1 VLAPLLHYRE
11 VFALIEP
18 SQTESPVQLASLLD
32 AVLDASTLYSIV
44 ATDLQG
50 SIIVWNE
57 GAHRIYG
64 YSRQAALG
72 KNLRMLHR
80 PEDVSA
86 GLVDSILRA
95 ARTLGQWEGVAVR
108 VRENGQTFAARLVV
122 TARRDAQKNPIGFLS
137 ISKDISE
144 EVWLEQRLKDSEA
157 YSRGLIES
165 AIDGI
170 LITSLEGI
178 ITDVNKEMEGIC
190 QKSREE
196 LVGSRLSDLI
206 VPASAAHD
214 AMQRILA
221 NGRVQD
227 LELRLRQP
235 SGFELD
241 VSCNATIFHRGR
253 EQVTSIIAAIRDVSE
268 SKRLREQLE
277 LRNRELEVQNERVQ
291 QANRLKSEFL
301 ASMSHELRT
310 PLNSII
316 GFSDF
321 LLTADD
327 HPLDPEQREYLTDI
341 LNSGNH
347 LLSLINDVLD
357 LAKVESGKLQLHPV
371 EFTLR
376 DAVDEVCSSLRPQRG
391 EHELSLTVDV
401 SADIDRVVLDVVRFK
416 QILYNLLSN
425 AVKFTPKGGHIGVE
439 VLPINDVQFVVRVSD
454 SGIGIAEKDLPRIFR
469 EFEQLDSGTA
479 RRYAGTGLGLPVT
492 RKLVERMAGAIHV
505 ESRVGV
511 GSTFTVTLPLV
522 RLPGASFGTAGPGK
536 VVG

>member
-1 VLAPLLHYRE
+1 MTELAHDRSAERRAAFLTS
-11 VFALIEP
+11 I
-18 SQTESPVQLASLLD
+18 
-32 AVLDASTLYSIV
+32 LDASTEYSIV
-44 ATDLQG
+44 ATDLDG
-50 SIIVWNE
+50 TIVLWNE

-64 YSRQAALG
+64 FAADAALG
-72 KNLRMLHR
+72 QNLRVLHR
-80 PEDVSA
+80 PEDVRA
-86 GLVDSILRA
+86 GLIDEIFRSARA
-95 ARTLGQWEGVAVR
+95 LGQWEGVVTR
-108 VRENGQTFAARLVV
+108 VRQDGQTFAARIVLSV
-122 TARRDAQKNPIGFLS
+122 RRDADGKSIGFVS

-157 YSRGLIES
+157 YNRGLIES
-165 AIDGI
+165 ATDGI
-170 LITSLEGI
+170 LITSLDGE

-190 QKSREE
+190 QMSREE
-196 LVGSRLSDLI
+196 LVGRRFADLI
-206 VPASAAHD
+206 VPASAAHEM
-214 AMQRILA
+214 MQRILA
-221 NGRVQD
+221 IGRVQD
-227 LELRLRQP
+227 LEVRLRQP
-235 SGFELD
+235 SGIVLD

-253 EQVTSIIAAIRDVSE
+253 EQRTSIIAAVRDVSE

-277 LRNRELEVQNERVQ
+277 IRNRELEVQNERVQ

-327 HPLDPEQREYLTDI
+327 HPLDAEQREYLTDI

-357 LAKVESGKLQLHPV
+357 LAKVESGKLDLHPV
-371 EFTLR
+371 PFVLR
-376 DAVDEVCSSLRPQRG
+376 DAVDEVASSLRPQRA
-391 EHELSLTVDV
+391 EHDLTLTVEV
-401 SADIDRVVLDVVRFK
+401 APEIDRVVLDVVRFK

-425 AVKFTPKGGHIGVE
+425 AVKFTPRAGRVDVGVAPAGE
-439 VLPINDVQFVVRVSD
+439 SRFVVTVQD
-454 SGIGIAEKDLPRIFR
+454 TGIGIEEKDLGRIFR

-479 RRYAGTGLGLPVT
+479 RRYSGTGLGLPVT
-492 RKLVERMAGAIHV
+492 QKLVTLMGGSVDV

-522 RLPGASFGTAGPGK
+522 RPGAPTGTAPVPGK
-536 VVG
+536 VTG